1 MGLAL
6 KSPPLARQQRNTED
20 QKIRQRVRF
29 VLQAFHQASRIACD
43 RRRDHRIPFPH
54 PIHVTPVDASGALA
68 TDETFVV
75 LGKHLSECGLDF
87 YCQWPIPHRRVVA
100 SWECGAGRWISLLL
114 DLTWCRSNHHGWY
127 ENGGRFLQ
135 VVESPLGSDLE
146 QELDGEVRHE
156 ADCIE
161 G

>member
-6 KSPPLARQQRNTED
+6 KSPPLARQQRTTED
-20 QKIRQRVRF
+20 QKIRQRVRI
-29 VLQAFHQASRIACD
+29 VLQASHQASRIACD
-43 RRRDHRIPFPH
+43 RRSDHRIPFPY
-54 PIHVTPVDASGALA
+54 PVHVTPVDASGAPE
-68 TDETFVV
+68 TGETFVV

-87 YCQWPIPHRRVVA
+87 YCQMPIPHRRVVA

-135 VVESPLGSDLE
+135 VVESPLGNDSE
-146 QELDGEVRHE
+146 QGLDEEVDFE
-156 ADCIE
+156 ADCSK